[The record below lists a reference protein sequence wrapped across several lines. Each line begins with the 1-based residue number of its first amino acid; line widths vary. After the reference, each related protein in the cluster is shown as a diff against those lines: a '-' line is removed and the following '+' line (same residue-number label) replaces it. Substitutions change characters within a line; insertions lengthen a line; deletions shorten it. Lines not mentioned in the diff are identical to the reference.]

1 MENTLHIIA
10 LWMHIL
16 GIAIFVGPQF
26 LLAFAWVPASRN
38 IADLPTRVAAM
49 RTMTTRFA
57 WLGGVGLALILVAG
71 IYLVSTWR
79 SYYGLPGRDELAFND
94 LRYGV
99 IFSIKMAV
107 LLVMLVIT
115 ALHTFVVGPK
125 LLRRM
130 EARAAGETVADSELA
145 GIRRQSMVLSMSG
158 LTLTL
163 AIMAMGAMM
172 NAAQYSLRE
181 MPLF

>member
-10 LWMHIL
+10 IWMHIL
-16 GIAIFVGPQF
+16 GVALFVGPQF

-57 WLGGVGLALILVAG
+57 WIGGIGLCMILVAG

-79 SYYGLPGRDELAFND
+79 GYYSIPGREEVGFND
-94 LRYGV
+94 LNYGV
-99 IFSIKMAV
+99 IFLIKMAV
-107 LLVMLVIT
+107 LVVMLAIT
-115 ALHTFVVGPK
+115 AVHTFVTGPK

-130 EARAAGETVADSELA
+130 EARAAGEQVAEPELA
-145 GIRRQSMVLSMSG
+145 GIRRQSMLLSISG
-158 LTLTL
+158 LVLTL
-163 AIMAMGAMM
+163 GIMALGAMM
-172 NAAQYSLRE
+172 NAAQWSLQQ
-181 MPLF
+181 F

>member
-10 LWMHIL
+10 IWMHIL
-16 GIAIFVGPQF
+16 GVALFVGPQF

-57 WLGGVGLALILVAG
+57 WIGGIGLGMILVAG

-79 SYYGLPGRDELAFND
+79 GYYSIPGRDEVGFND

-107 LLVMLVIT
+107 LVVMLAIT
-115 ALHTFVVGPK
+115 AVHTFVTGPK

-130 EARAAGETVADSELA
+130 EARAAGEQVAETELA
-145 GIRRQSMVLSMSG
+145 GIRRQSMFLSISG
-158 LTLTL
+158 LVLTL
-163 AIMAMGAMM
+163 GIMALGAMM
-172 NAAQYSLRE
+172 NAAQWSLQE
-181 MPLF
+181 F